1 MICTLSAEQSQRMHF
16 FKMAFKKSGKA
27 HVTFGDSKRIISYE
41 KDQEVGGLRHR
52 FLQVF
57 SDMLSDDVA
66 PANVRFQ
73 QYHDFYDDYVDLE
86 NGQKLKENARIKAIT
101 ITSTKGKK
109 GMSPVALRLNNKD
122 DDDCSDD
129 VDDNDDDDDD
139 DDDDDNDDC
148 NDDYDN
154 DEDDDD
160 DNNDDGYLTASYS
173 SCKPE
178 ADPHCSHG
186 QPCHVVIPW
195 YLVKSDTDPT
205 PVYPPDI
212 KFHSIKKDVPYR
224 WWNPVSNGLVQR
236 QDDSNVFCKGSFSDT
251 VKTVIQ
257 AKSVGNNLFHLVFNG
272 DGPPNDYLY
281 ITSQGDL
288 EGQQVIVTSSP
299 TNDSVFFPDYYWGQ
313 TMFRSNE
320 CHSLYLGSDSDCK
333 LVLVPMQ
340 DPLYPNPQAL
350 FVVNKYGPPA

>member
-1 MICTLSAEQSQRMHF
+1 MHF

-109 GMSPVALRLNNKD
+109 
-122 DDDCSDD
+122 
-129 VDDNDDDDDD
+129 
-139 DDDDDNDDC
+139 
-148 NDDYDN
+148 
-154 DEDDDD
+154 
-160 DNNDDGYLTASYS
+160 ASYS